1 MDKKL
6 YDSNGKELSQEEV
19 LKRLGSIIKIPTLTR
34 VEIIT
39 EESIVRNYIHW
50 KPTNDIA
57 ISFQDNLRT
66 LKVFITDKIN

>member
-6 YDSNGKELSQEEV
+6 YDSNGNELSLNEI
-19 LKRLGSIIKIPTLTR
+19 LKRLPFVTEINSIKR
-34 VEIIT
+34 VEVICKG
-39 EESIVRNYIHW
+39 RDYINW
-50 KPTNDIA
+50 KKENNVA

>member
-6 YDSNGKELSQEEV
+6 YDSEGNELSLNEI
-19 LKRLGSIIKIPTLTR
+19 LNRLPFVTEIRSITR
-34 VEIIT
+34 VEVIYKGR
-39 EESIVRNYIHW
+39 SYLNW
-50 KPTNDIA
+50 KKENNVA

>member
-6 YDSNGKELSQEEV
+6 YDSEGNELSLNEI
-19 LKRLGSIIKIPTLTR
+19 LNRLPFVTEIRSITR
-34 VEIIT
+34 VEVICKGR
-39 EESIVRNYIHW
+39 SYLNW
-50 KPTNDIA
+50 KKENNVA